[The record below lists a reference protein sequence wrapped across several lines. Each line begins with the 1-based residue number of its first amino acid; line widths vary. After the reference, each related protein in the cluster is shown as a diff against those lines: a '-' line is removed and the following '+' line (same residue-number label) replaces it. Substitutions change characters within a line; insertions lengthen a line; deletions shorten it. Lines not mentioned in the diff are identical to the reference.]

1 MIIIGTDYHPG
12 FQQIALVD
20 TETGD
25 CVVRRLEHCEEAEKF
40 YRDLAARAVPIRVGM
55 EAMDMHVG
63 SNDYWGS

>member
-25 CVVRRLEHCEEAEKF
+25 CVDGWSIARKQRSFTAILQPAPSRYE
-40 YRDLAARAVPIRVGM
+40 LAWKPV
-55 EAMDMHVG
+55 DMHVG